1 MLKIDRAILVAIDI
15 QGNLYRAMDDREFL
29 LTNCRKLLQGAR
41 SLGIPVILTEQVKI
55 GGTVPEILE
64 LLPDVAPIV
73 KETFSCWRHEPF
85 AAALKAAGREQ
96 LILMGI
102 EAHVC
107 VYQTCMDLL
116 DAGFEVHL
124 AADAVSS
131 RSAANREIGIGR
143 MTAEGAIPASTEM
156 ILFELLETAA
166 HPKAK
171 ELFKL
176 IK

>member
-1 MLKIDRAILVAIDI
+1 MLKIDRAVLVAIDI

-29 LTNCRKLLQGAR
+29 LQNCRKLLLGAR
-41 SLGIPVILTEQVKI
+41 ALGIPVILTEQVKI
-55 GGTVPEILE
+55 GETVPEIRE
-64 LLPDVAPIV
+64 LLPDLDPIV
-73 KETFSCWRHEPF
+73 KETFSCWHHEPF
-85 AAALKAAGREQ
+85 AAALMATGRKQ
-96 LILMGI
+96 VILLGI

-116 DAGFEVHL
+116 EAGFEVYL
-124 AADAVSS
+124 ASDAVSS
-131 RSAANREIGIGR
+131 RTTANREIGIGR
-143 MTAEGAIPASTEM
+143 MTAEGAILASTEM
-156 ILFELLETAA
+156 MLFELLGTAA

>member
-55 GGTVPEILE
+55 GGTVPEIRE
-64 LLPDVAPIV
+64 ILPDVEPVV

-85 AAALKAAGREQ
+85 AAAMKAAAREQ
-96 LILMGI
+96 VILLGI

-107 VYQTCMDLL
+107 VYQTCLDLL
-116 DAGFEVHL
+116 EAGFEVHL

-131 RSAANREIGIGR
+131 RTAANRETGIGR
-143 MTAEGAIPASTEM
+143 MTAEGAILASIEM

>member
-29 LTNCRKLLQGAR
+29 LQNCRKLLQGVR
-41 SLGIPVILTEQVKI
+41 TLGIPVILTEQVKI
-55 GGTVPEILE
+55 GGTVPEIRE
-64 LLPDVAPIV
+64 LLPNITPVV

-85 AAALKAAGREQ
+85 AAAMKAAGREQ
-96 LILMGI
+96 VILLGI

-107 VYQTCMDLL
+107 VYQTCLDLL
-116 DAGFEVHL
+116 EAEFEVHL
-124 AADAVSS
+124 ASDAVSS
-131 RSAANREIGIGR
+131 RTAANRETGIGR
-143 MTAEGAIPASTEM
+143 MTAEGAILSSTEM

>member
-29 LTNCRKLLQGAR
+29 LQNCRRLILGAR
-41 SLGIPVILTEQVKI
+41 TLGIPVVLTEQVKI
-55 GGTVPEILE
+55 GETIPELRE

-85 AAALKAAGREQ
+85 AAALRAAGREQ
-96 LILMGI
+96 LILLGI

-107 VYQTCMDLL
+107 VYQTCLDLL
-116 DAGFEVHL
+116 EAGFDVCL
-124 AADAVSS
+124 AAVAVSS
-131 RSAANREIGIGR
+131 RTSANREIGIGR
-143 MTAEGAIPASTEM
+143 MPAEGAILASTEM

>member
-1 MLKIDRAILVAIDI
+1 MLKIDRAVLVAIDI

-29 LTNCRKLLQGAR
+29 LQNCRKLLLGVRA
-41 SLGIPVILTEQVKI
+41 LGIPVILTEQVKI
-55 GGTVPEILE
+55 GETVPEIRE
-64 LLPDVAPIV
+64 LLPDLDPIV
-73 KETFSCWRHEPF
+73 KETFSCWHHEPF

-96 LILMGI
+96 VILLGI

-107 VYQTCMDLL
+107 VYQTCLDLL
-116 DAGFEVHL
+116 EAGFEVYL

-131 RSAANREIGIGR
+131 RTAANREIGIGR
-143 MTAEGAIPASTEM
+143 MTAEGAILASTEM